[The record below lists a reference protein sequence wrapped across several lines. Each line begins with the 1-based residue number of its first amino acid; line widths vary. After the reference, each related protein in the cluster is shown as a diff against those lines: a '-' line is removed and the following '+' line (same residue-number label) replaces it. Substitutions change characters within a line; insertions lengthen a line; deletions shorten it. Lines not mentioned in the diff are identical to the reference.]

1 MKRRAVRIVCGSV
14 ITIISTLSV
23 AVSTTVEASEI
34 TLNSEVKNTKSLEE
48 IQTSPKNLVYLAHRG
63 YFSDRGIPSA
73 LALVTAYSLN
83 NISAEDLVR
92 AGVETGRVSP
102 NVLKDA
108 KYINGVESML
118 NNLKTR

>member
-1 MKRRAVRIVCGSV
+1 MKRHAVRIFGSV
-14 ITIISTLSV
+14 TAIISTLSV

-34 TLNSEVKNTKSLEE
+34 TLDSEVNDTKLVQKT
-48 IQTSPKNLVYLAHRG
+48 QTSPKNLVYLAHRG